1 MVNAEE
7 FHDPRY
13 VFRLPNMV
21 AHDAGKSSPVRL
33 NSGIGDQLVAVLPR
47 EGEIRHAGAANVPK
61 LPTAEPVDGG
71 WQNPKPVL
79 TLAALRCLLVGSG
92 QQSTSRSTIASNSS
106 FTHSSSRDNF
116 AVSLASL

>member
-1 MVNAEE
+1 MVHAEE

-13 VFRLPNMV
+13 VFRLPNIV

-47 EGEIRHAGAANVPK
+47 EGEIRHAGVAKVPK

-79 TLAALRCLLVGSG
+79 VLAALRCLLADCWP
-92 QQSTSRSTIASNSS
+92 TEH
-106 FTHSSSRDNF
+106 FTLNHRQ
-116 AVSLASL
+116 

>member
-1 MVNAEE
+1 MVHAEE

-21 AHDAGKSSPVRL
+21 AHGARKSSPVRL
-33 NSGIGDQLVAVLPR
+33 NSGIRDRLVAVLPR
-47 EGEIRHAGAANVPK
+47 EGEISHAGVANVPK

-79 TLAALRCLLVGSG
+79 VSAALHCLLADRGP
-92 QQSTSRSTIASNSS
+92 REH
-106 FTHSSSRDNF
+106 FTLNHRQ
-116 AVSLASL
+116 